1 MYGQIKNRYPMDIW
15 QEIVGNCDTRISLA
29 CTDILSAEYFSNL
42 LGVATVENT
51 AIRKDAGF
59 DGAID
64 YGQKNITNIQRKLL
78 NPDEILRLQSNKVL
92 VILRGNKPILLDKMI
107 YTEHP
112 LAKELKDSPVS
123 EYIPEWQ
130 KTKSTILKEISKD
143 KKKTNKMKSFIDF

>member
-1 MYGQIKNRYPMDIW
+1 MCGQIKNRYPLDIW

-78 NPDEILRLQSNKVL
+78 NPDEILRLPSNKML
-92 VILRGNKPILLDKMI
+92 VVLRGNKPIILDKMI

-112 LAKELKDSPVS
+112 LSKELKDSS
-123 EYIPEWQ
+123 ISDYIPEWQ
-130 KTKSTILKEISKD
+130 KTKNTILKEIAKGKKEIS
-143 KKKTNKMKSFIDF
+143 KKKSFTDF